1 MTKKSFWAWTLLSCL
16 SFVFAQASRSQSL
29 QPPDPRLVPKPWVLH
44 SRIIHEVIPE
54 YPAVATEHH
63 FQGDVFI
70 SVDVDER
77 GKVKNASII
86 ESRDKECPECLSALE
101 NAAIEAV
108 KKWEYQPTLVDGK
121 PVPVSSWVAFR
132 FHFDQAPS
140 VEILTRSEES
150 SPNVIFGSIIRMPQ
164 NPPPT
169 PVDPGKIRI
178 PRAVGEEHLIHRVD
192 PQYPQM
198 AKIAHIQGNV
208 VLQCMI
214 DQQGNVATVKAIS
227 GHPILIQAALD
238 AVKQWKYKPF
248 LINGQAVSIETT
260 VTVTFHM

>member
-1 MTKKSFWAWTLLSCL
+1 M
-16 SFVFAQASRSQSL
+16 
-29 QPPDPRLVPKPWVLH
+29 
-44 SRIIHEVIPE
+44 
-54 YPAVATEHH
+54 
-63 FQGDVFI
+63 G
-70 SVDVDER
+70 VDER

-86 ESRDKECPECLSALE
+86 QSRDKEPECLECLSALE

-108 KKWEYQPTLVDGK
+108 QKWEYQPTLVDEK

-140 VEILTRSEES
+140 VEVLTKSEES
-150 SPNVIFGSIIRMPQ
+150 TPKGVIGGIIAAPENRPL
-164 NPPPT
+164 T
-169 PVDPGKIRI
+169 PGDPGKIRI

-192 PQYPQM
+192 PPYPQM

-214 DQQGNVATVKAIS
+214 DQQGNIAAVKAIS